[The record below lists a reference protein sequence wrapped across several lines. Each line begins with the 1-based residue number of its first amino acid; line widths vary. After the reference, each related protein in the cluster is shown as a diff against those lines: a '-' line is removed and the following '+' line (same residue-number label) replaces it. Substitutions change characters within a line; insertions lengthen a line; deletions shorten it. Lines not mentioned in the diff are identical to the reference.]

1 MRLTHFMIIIVAAV
15 LFLIPIMRHE
25 KQTTEPLREA
35 QEAEPWEEIPDGKS
49 NTFKVTYSA
58 MTPDEEAIVDIIW
71 MRKAAEMAN
80 DEGMPYFNILKQRTQ
95 RRFVKKYNMELS
107 TITGIIQLDPDPMRA
122 EFDANEIESLIMTD

>member
-1 MRLTHFMIIIVAAV
+1 MRLTHFLIIIVAAL

-25 KQTTEPLREA
+25 KQTAEPLMEA
-35 QEAEPWEEIPDGKS
+35 QEAEPWEDGKS

-80 DEGMPYFNILKQRTQ
+80 DEGMPYFNILKQKTQ